1 MRRLPCRAGAVRR
14 AIVLLLAIATLASAC
29 GDTSRATQAG
39 ADEAPTVES
48 GLAQLERARASRI
61 DGDYLVA
68 ESLLRQAADAAP
80 DDLNAT
86 VSLASAVAARHGFAE
101 ALALTGAVLA
111 AEPDHPGALALRGDV
126 RLATGDLVGA
136 AIDHRRLHDV
146 APGPASLVRLAHGL
160 EESGD
165 PRTARDLVDRALAEL
180 ERSEAA
186 QGIVPSGETAAWY
199 RWRAGDLHRH
209 LGDPATARPLF
220 EEALRIQ
227 PDYALA
233 LDGLVDIAVTQKR
246 IDDAQDLL
254 DEWPAGSTIR
264 IEAAI
269 AVAEATDDD
278 ATVTR
283 LRSELIAELEE
294 RDPVAAGLDL
304 AAALLDAQTR
314 VDEAVGLT
322 SVELTRRTNAATLAL
337 HARALLTA
345 DRAHEAL
352 PVIEQMLATG
362 TNEPDRIAVA
372 AEVLNAVGQ
381 PERVAS
387 LPSL

>member
-1 MRRLPCRAGAVRR
+1 MHRLPCRAGAVRR
-14 AIVLLLAIATLASAC
+14 AVVLLLAIATLASAC
-29 GDTSRATQAG
+29 GDTSRAISAEAG
-39 ADEAPTVES
+39 ETPTVEA
-48 GLAQLERARASRI
+48 GLAQLERARASRV

-80 DDLNAT
+80 DDLDAS
-86 VSLASAVAARHGFAE
+86 VSLATALAARHGFAE
-101 ALALTGAVLA
+101 ALELTDAVLA
-111 AEPDHPGALALRGDV
+111 VEPDHPGALALRGDV
-126 RLATGDLVGA
+126 RLAIGDLVGA
-136 AIDHRRLHDV
+136 ATDHRRLHDV

-165 PRTARDLVDRALAEL
+165 PRSARDLVDRALAEL

-186 QGIVPSGETAAWY
+186 RGIEPNGETAAWY

-209 LGDPATARPLF
+209 LGDSVAAQPLF

-233 LDGLVDIAVTQKR
+233 LDGLIDIAVTQGQI
-246 IDDAQDLL
+246 IDARDLL
-254 DEWPAGSTIR
+254 DRWPPGSTLR

-269 AVAEATDDD
+269 AIADATGDDAEAT
-278 ATVTR
+278 R
-283 LRSELIAELEE
+283 LRTDLIAELEA

-304 AAALLDAQTR
+304 AAALLDAHTR
-314 VDEAVGLT
+314 IDEAVGLT
-322 SVELTRRTNAATLAL
+322 SIELTRRANAATLAL
-337 HARALLTA
+337 HARALLSA
-345 DRAHEAL
+345 DRADEAL
-352 PVIEQMLATG
+352 PVIERMLATG

-372 AEVLNAVGQ
+372 AEVLRAVGQ